1 MWLPDSKSYY
11 ERQSFSPPKCR
22 SCCRCFHCLDP
33 LHQILY
39 SAYRVVHVGKYCS
52 LFRSFHSVFLFLC
65 SDTIQ
70 RMPPVFAVVFGG
82 GNRANF
88 VIILLVVAIK
98 IVCGNN
104 YFISPMA
111 CWHNSSTQIRL
122 CTTLNQLYH
131 RN

>member
-1 MWLPDSKSYY
+1 M
-11 ERQSFSPPKCR
+11 
-22 SCCRCFHCLDP
+22 
-33 LHQILY
+33 
-39 SAYRVVHVGKYCS
+39 VHVGKYCS

-98 IVCGNN
+98 IVRVGNN
-104 YFISPMA
+104 YFMRAGTIPR
-111 CWHNSSTQIRL
+111 HRL
-122 CTTLNQLYH
+122 GCVPH
-131 RN
+131 